1 MGASRHKSLSGD
13 FLSLFAS
20 QSARRVIFAA
30 GLVFAAFAQAEAQV
44 SLTQLSDDTFTD
56 TPSQHET
63 EVEPG
68 AFTYGS
74 TIVTAFQ
81 VARISSGGGADIGFA
96 TSTNGGSTWTH
107 GYLPGITIYEGG
119 TNSAASDAAVAYDAL
134 HAVWLISTL
143 PIGANTSVAVS
154 RSTDGITWGNPVTVT
169 GSASADKNWIVCDDT
184 PTSHYY
190 GHCYSEWDNTSNG
203 DEIMMSTST
212 DGGQTWG
219 AAMTTAG
226 QDFGIGGVPVVKPG
240 GKVIVPILGFNGD
253 VIAFNSSNGGKSWSK
268 AVNVAADISHAEAGS
283 LRSAG
288 LISSG
293 IDAGGK
299 IYVMWPDCRFRT
311 NCSSNDIVYS
321 TSATGTTW
329 TAVKRVP
336 IDAVTS
342 TVDHFITGLAIAP
355 GTKGSTARLALAYY
369 FYPVSNCGNNCSLSV
384 GFIQSTTGGAK
395 WTTAE
400 TLAGPMQLTWLPET
414 FSGTMV
420 ADYISVGFGGGK
432 AFPVFALAQAKTG
445 SLFHEAI
452 YTTAAGQL
460 APALETEVMS
470 GEEDRPV
477 PNAHSDHGPMEF
489 LDQDHLIPVSGKRPP
504 TTK

>member
-1 MGASRHKSLSGD
+1 MSSPRNKISLCRSVC
-13 FLSLFAS
+13 LVVL
-20 QSARRVIFAA
+20 AA
-30 GLVFAAFAQAEAQV
+30 GIVFTGFAQAQV
-44 SLTQLSDDTFTD
+44 GLTQLSEDTFTD
-56 TPSQHET
+56 TASQHAT
-63 EVEPG
+63 EVEPST
-68 AFTYGS
+68 FTYGS
-74 TIVTAFQ
+74 TIVSAFQ
-81 VARISSGGGADIGFA
+81 VARIFGGGGADIGFA
-96 TSTNGGSTWTH
+96 TSTNSGVSWTH
-107 GYLPGITIYEGG
+107 GYLPGITIYQGG
-119 TNSAASDAAVAYDAL
+119 SNSAASDAAVAYDAL
-134 HAVWLISTL
+134 HKVWLISTL
-143 PIGANTSVAVS
+143 PIGNNTSVAVS
-154 RSTDGITWGNPVTVT
+154 RSSDGLTWGNPIPVT

-190 GHCYSEWDNTSNG
+190 GNCYSEWDNTNNG
-203 DEIMMSTST
+203 DEILMSTST

-219 AAMTTAG
+219 PALATAG

-240 GKVIVPILGFNGD
+240 GKVVVPILGFNGD
-253 VIAFNSSNGGKSWSK
+253 VIAFNSTNGGKSWSA
-268 AVNVAADISHAEAGS
+268 AVNVATYISHGEAGG

-288 LISSG
+288 LVSSA

-342 TVDHFITGLAIAP
+342 TVDHFITGAAIAP
-355 GTKGSTARLALAYY
+355 GTKGSKAQIALAYY

-384 GFIQSTTGGAK
+384 GFIQSSTGGAT

-400 TLAGPMQLTWLPET
+400 TLAGPMQLTWLPGT

-420 ADYISVGFGGGK
+420 ADYISMGFGGGK
-432 AFPVFALAQAKTG
+432 AFPVFASAQAKTG

-452 YTTAAGQL
+452 YTTTSGQL
-460 APALETEVMS
+460 APTPELEVMTAA
-470 GEEDRPV
+470 GDRPV
-477 PNAHSDHGPMEF
+477 PNAHSDHGPREY
-489 LDQDHLIPVSGKRPP
+489 LDQDNLIPISGKRPP
-504 TTK
+504 ESE